1 MEGASLKREKFLKGL
16 LLAKGRE
23 LGVKIGVTTGEPFWE
38 MGRVLQERQRA
49 GLVSPFEAKDLEK
62 RYRPELSLPG
72 VQSIIAVA
80 VPYNVLRNVPQN
92 VLLNVEQNVAKNV
105 LQNAWRD
112 APQNEWPMRENDL
125 PNVPRGVAAEE
136 GDTATAVPAPWWP
149 SPPISLHALGEDY
162 HRVVRA
168 VLLELVAAL
177 QESLENEG
185 VQEPQFLLQVDTGP
199 LVEREAARRAG
210 VGWIGS
216 NASLFVPGFG
226 SWVYLGLILTTLR
239 LPPDQPLQVWRKK
252 AEHWY
257 LEPVSNAGLP
267 NSWADCHFC
276 GRCVAACPTG
286 ALEQPY
292 QLNPARCLSQWTQVR
307 GLVPE
312 GFRRALGRRLYG
324 CDTCQLACP
333 LNAALLTATPASGPD
348 SASFLRQAFPSPV
361 EILQLTDGQFQ
372 RQFGSTAAGWRG
384 RRVFQRNALIALG
397 NELAAASGPP
407 GAPGQPA
414 AGGVDGEGRPVKTGE
429 TIPPGSGEGQPA
441 VAREERPVAT
451 GRQWP
456 EITGEIGLAGPDAVE
471 QRLSDWLAILLS
483 YLDHP
488 QAELRAHAA
497 WALGQLRPTTV
508 VVDALTKAEQREED
522 ETVRQEITKA
532 RLGGTAP

>member
-1 MEGASLKREKFLKGL
+1 MEGASLKREEFLKGL

-23 LGVKIGVTTGEPFWE
+23 LGVKVGVTTGEPFWE
-38 MGRVLQERQRA
+38 MGQVLLERQRA

-80 VPYNVLRNVPQN
+80 VPYNVLRS
-92 VLLNVEQNVAKNV
+92 
-105 LQNAWRD
+105 
-112 APQNEWPMRENDL
+112 
-125 PNVPRGVAAEE
+125 VPRGEAAEE
-136 GDTATAVPAPWWP
+136 GETATAVPAPWWP

-168 VLLELVAAL
+168 VLLELVSAL
-177 QESLENEG
+177 QEPLENEG
-185 VQEPQFLLQVDTGP
+185 AQEPQFLLQVDTGP
-199 LVEREAARRAG
+199 LVEREVARRAG

-239 LPPDQPLQVWRKK
+239 LPADQPLQVWRKK
-252 AEHWY
+252 AEYWH
-257 LEPVSNAGLP
+257 LEPISKAALP
-267 NSWADCHFC
+267 NSWADCRLC

-312 GFRRALGRRLYG
+312 GYRRALGRRLYG

-333 LNAALLTATPASGPD
+333 LNAALLTGTPASGPD
-348 SASFLRQAFPSPV
+348 SAFFLRQAFPSPV

-397 NELAAASGPP
+397 NELAAASGPL

-414 AGGVDGEGRPVKTGE
+414 A
-429 TIPPGSGEGQPA
+429 
-441 VAREERPVAT
+441 
-451 GRQWP
+451 
-456 EITGEIGLAGPDAVE
+456 VE
-471 QRLSDWLAILLS
+471 QSLPGWLAVLLS

-508 VVDALTKAEQREED
+508 VVEALTKAEQQEED

-532 RLGGTAP
+532 RLGGMAP